1 MAANDPKPTETTD
14 SRTREGAMRKGHQA
28 GGVEVDGSGEGGS
41 GEGGSGVGGARE
53 GRARDAPSGETSA
66 ERSDRLYADYR
77 AAMLFFG
84 ETPGPQ
90 AKPSKDQSSS

>member
-14 SRTREGAMRKGHQA
+14 SRTREGAMPEGHQA
-28 GGVEVDGSGEGGS
+28 GGVEAGVSGEDGALD
-41 GEGGSGVGGARE
+41 GGARE
-53 GRARDAPSGETSA
+53 RSARDAPCGETSA

-90 AKPSKDQSSS
+90 AKPSKDQPAS